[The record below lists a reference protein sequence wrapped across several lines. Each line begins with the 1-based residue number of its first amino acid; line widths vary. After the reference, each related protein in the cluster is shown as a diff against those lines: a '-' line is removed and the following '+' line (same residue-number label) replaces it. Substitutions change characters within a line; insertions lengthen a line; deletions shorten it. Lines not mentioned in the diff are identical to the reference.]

1 MERGISRSS
10 EDLVEGHSF
19 PHLGIYILD
28 DREIAG
34 RAWTIGH
41 STHEL
46 GEFIELLRAHG
57 IELLADVRTV
67 PKSRRMPWFW
77 GDELARSLPE
87 AGIAYEHFRDLG
99 GFRRP
104 RPGSPN
110 GGWRVEAFQ
119 GYADNMES
127 AAFREALARLMEL
140 AEARRTAVMCAEAN
154 WWRCH
159 RRLLSDALLVRGFEV
174 LHIGSRGGVERHAL
188 TPFAVADGDRLTY
201 PPEQTTLDV

>member
-1 MERGISRSS
+1 
-10 EDLVEGHSF
+10 V
-19 PHLGIYILD
+19 D
-28 DREIAG
+28 DREIAS
-34 RAWTIGH
+34 RIWTVGH

-46 GEFIELLRAHG
+46 EAFIALLRSYEIA
-57 IELLADVRTV
+57 LLADVRTV

-77 GDELARSLPE
+77 GDELARTLPE

-104 RPGSPN
+104 RPDSPN
-110 GGWRVEAFQ
+110 AGWRVDAFR

-127 AAFREALARLMEL
+127 ASFGVAIDRLTRAARE
-140 AEARRTAVMCAEAN
+140 RRTAVMCAEAQ

-174 LHIGSRGGVERHAL
+174 CHVGADGRVERHAL
-188 TPFAVADGDRLTY
+188 TPFAVVDGSRLVY
-201 PPEQTTLDV
+201 PPEQTALDV

>member
-1 MERGISRSS
+1 M
-10 EDLVEGHSF
+10 
-19 PHLGIYILD
+19 D
-28 DREIAG
+28 DREIAT
-34 RAWTIGH
+34 RVWTIGH

-46 GEFIELLRAHG
+46 EAFTGLLRTHR

-67 PKSRRMPWFW
+67 PKSRRMPWFR

-110 GGWRVEAFQ
+110 AGWQVEAFR

-127 AAFREALARLMEL
+127 ESFRTALERLV
-140 AEARRTAVMCAEAN
+140 AEARTRRVAVMCAEAQ
-154 WWRCH
+154 WQRCH
-159 RRLLSDALLVRGFEV
+159 RRLISDALVVRGFEV
-174 LHIGSRGGVERHAL
+174 CHIGSRGRAERHAL
-188 TPFAVADGDRLTY
+188 TPFAVVEGDRLVY
-201 PPEQTTLDV
+201 PPEQTSLDMD